1 MSLDILP
8 HHMILGGE
16 VHAHITHLLKDVVP
30 QVFKFF
36 IDGPQ
41 ASLGE
46 VKPHNAVVV
55 IGR

>member
-36 IDGPQ
+36 IDGPLLVL
-41 ASLGE
+41 AKSNHTMLWLS
-46 VKPHNAVVV
+46 
-55 IGR
+55 